1 MTTGQ
6 PALLKFTGVRRDR
19 AGPVPPM
26 PARFPDD
33 EAPVVRYVDG
43 VRELVRMRWGMPS
56 TTFALKGRAYDPGV
70 ANVRDTKSPHWR
82 RWLPPEH
89 RCLVP
94 FTSFAHYDATEE
106 RRKRPVW
113 FAADESRPL
122 MVFAGL
128 WTAWTSVRKIGE
140 GEVSVDAFALMAT
153 DANRLVGTV
162 HPKAMP
168 VILTDSDEMD
178 VWLRAPWREA
188 AKLMRPWPEE
198 GLAIVAR
205 GRRQDAG
212 RSAPATMS
220 ETVPGKASEPAG

>member
-1 MTTGQ
+1 MC
-6 PALLKFTGVRRDR
+6 
-19 AGPVPPM
+19 
-26 PARFPDD
+26 
-33 EAPVVRYVDG
+33 
-43 VRELVRMRWGMPS
+43 WGMPS

-94 FTSFAHYDATEE
+94 FTSFAHYDAAEE

-113 FAADESRPL
+113 FAADESRPP
-122 MVFAGL
+122 MVFAGI
-128 WTAWTSVRKIGE
+128 WTAWTSVRKIEE

-153 DANRLVGTV
+153 DANRIVGTV

-168 VILTDSDEMD
+168 VILTDPAEMD

-188 AKLMRPWPEE
+188 AKLMRPWPDD

-212 RSAPATMS
+212 R
-220 ETVPGKASEPAG
+220 TVPEPGSASPAAEAAG